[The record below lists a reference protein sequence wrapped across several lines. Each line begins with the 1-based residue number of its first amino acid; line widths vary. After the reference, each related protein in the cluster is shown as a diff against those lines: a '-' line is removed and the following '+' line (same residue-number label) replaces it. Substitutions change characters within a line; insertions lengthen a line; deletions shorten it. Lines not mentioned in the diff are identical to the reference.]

1 MQTFNLHYMRWWLSQ
16 VIKKIGFFGLLGL
29 AIALGCCLFYGLNM
43 LPLKQKIADAETANL
58 QAEIEANQVQANQ
71 GQAIVQLQ
79 KSAMPKQTSAEEIQR
94 FYAQFPVAESLPN
107 WLDLI
112 NKIALKERLIL
123 NRGDYKLT
131 QIKQLQTSQGA
142 LARYEIVLPVTGQYT
157 QIRQF
162 IAQVLHQLPALAL
175 SDMQLKREN
184 AQSPLVEAQLIFVL
198 MLNGDSSNQSGG
210 DVWQ

>member
-1 MQTFNLHYMRWWLSQ
+1 MQIFNLPYMNWWVSQ
-16 VIKKIGFFGLLGL
+16 VIKKVGLFGILGL
-29 AIALGCCLFYGLNM
+29 AITLGCFLFYGLNI
-43 LPLKQKIADAETANL
+43 LTLKQKIADTETANL
-58 QAEIEANQVQANQ
+58 QAEIEANQVQMNQ
-71 GQAIVQLQ
+71 GQAAAQLQ
-79 KSAMPKQTSAEEIQR
+79 KSAMPKQTSVEEIQR
-94 FYAQFPVAESLPN
+94 FYAQFPLAESLPN
-107 WLDLI
+107 CLGLI

-142 LARYEIVLPVTGQYT
+142 LARYEIVLPVTGKYT

-198 MLNGDSSNQSGG
+198 MLKGDSSNQSGG

>member
-1 MQTFNLHYMRWWLSQ
+1 
-16 VIKKIGFFGLLGL
+16 
-29 AIALGCCLFYGLNM
+29 
-43 LPLKQKIADAETANL
+43 
-58 QAEIEANQVQANQ
+58 
-71 GQAIVQLQ
+71 
-79 KSAMPKQTSAEEIQR
+79 
-94 FYAQFPVAESLPN
+94 
-107 WLDLI
+107 
-112 NKIALKERLIL
+112 

-198 MLNGDSSNQSGG
+198 MLKGDSSNQSGG